1 MRVCMRARP
10 FFPMHEHVKSTHVN
24 HLYILHTCVYV
35 QMYTQIYRLGYVYC
49 LYVILFWLRG
59 VQNSTAII
67 KVFISAQEKY
77 YCMLIQCLR

>member
-1 MRVCMRARP
+1 
-10 FFPMHEHVKSTHVN
+10 
-24 HLYILHTCVYV
+24 
-35 QMYTQIYRLGYVYC
+35 MYTQIYRLGYVYC